1 MAEGHCEA
9 PCVKS
14 RSQNW
19 DPTSWKSGPKS
30 FQVSVLE
37 TASVKIQAP
46 KLRSQV
52 LKTMS
57 WKSYPKISQV
67 FSPGRPALPLSPCP
81 CRPALPCLS
90 NRQTDIVDEEKLSEK
105 WLLIT
110 SLSGCSLEP
119 KSPSF
124 VTDSPDRTR
133 PVTPFFTS
141 AIPGL
146 RSALECP
153 NLISSNSFA
162 HRLGTGNSAL
172 ISAQP
177 GRPETRAPSRTFCRW
192 IKIQNCRVFSSFY
205 D

>member
-19 DPTSWKSGPKS
+19 DLTSWKSRPKS

-57 WKSYPKISQV
+57 WKSYPKISLEQ
-67 FSPGRPALPLSPCP
+67 
-81 CRPALPCLS
+81 
-90 NRQTDIVDEEKLSEK
+90 KL
-105 WLLIT
+105 
-110 SLSGCSLEP
+110 
-119 KSPSF
+119 PSF
-124 VTDSPDRTR
+124 VTDSPDWTQ
-133 PVTPFFTS
+133 PVTPFF
-141 AIPGL
+141 

-153 NLISSNSFA
+153 NLNFA

-172 ISAQP
+172 RLALGP
-177 GRPETRAPSRTFCRW
+177 GS
-192 IKIQNCRVFSSFY
+192 
-205 D
+205 